1 VWGPPEPAARL
12 AAALAGERQAGA
24 AIQRASAAADLAR
37 REAAR
42 FRALAAQGVAA
53 AADRDR
59 AQTQAEVAEH
69 DLAAARLASRVAAAD
84 VRMVRSAL
92 GQVRRGKPAVLDIR
106 TPAAGQ
112 VLRIL
117 RESAG
122 PIAAGAA
129 IVEIGDP
136 RSVEAVIDVLSSE
149 AVKVAVG
156 APVSITEWGG
166 GRPLEGR
173 VRAVEPS
180 AFTRISALG
189 IEEQRVNVIVV
200 VDGTPP
206 ALGDGFR
213 VEARILLSHAASV
226 LSVPASAL
234 FRSGGGWAVYAVEG
248 GRARLRPVDIGMRGR
263 LEVEVTR
270 GLDAG
275 ARVVI
280 YPGDRVR
287 DGARVR
293 AR

>member
-1 VWGPPEPAARL
+1 
-12 AAALAGERQAGA
+12 
-24 AIQRASAAADLAR
+24 
-37 REAAR
+37 
-42 FRALAAQGVAA
+42 
-53 AADRDR
+53 
-59 AQTQAEVAEH
+59 
-69 DLAAARLASRVAAAD
+69 
-84 VRMVRSAL
+84 
-92 GQVRRGKPAVLDIR
+92 
-106 TPAAGQ
+106 
-112 VLRIL
+112 
-117 RESAG
+117 
-122 PIAAGAA
+122 
-129 IVEIGDP
+129 VEIGDP

-149 AVKVAVG
+149 AVKVRVG
-156 APVSITEWGG
+156 APVSITDWGG
-166 GRPLEGR
+166 ARPLEGR

-200 VDGTPP
+200 VDGSPP
-206 ALGDGFR
+206 ALGDGYR
-213 VEARILLSHAASV
+213 VESRILLSHAASV

-248 GRARLRPVDIGMRGR
+248 GRVRLRPVDIGMRGR

-287 DGARVR
+287 DGTRVR